1 MWQNDWKICEDAF
14 MLLFVCAL
22 FAVYITTFFSNKD
35 YIASNTWIMN
45 LKEFWRKRPW
55 PNFKVYPCIRVKGLR
70 KITKNLSAQSVMGP
84 RFEPGTSRIRS
95 KIVNQS
101 ITTFLML
108 LLLCSCRWVRLCL
121 WTATTNGLWFT
132 PRLYQYGD
140 QAWCDNERGK
150 PKNSEETCSSDTLP
164 TTDPTYEYTDQGT
177 ILGVHGDRPA
187 TKHLSRGTA
196 CLMFLSLQLSGSTE
210 EINEKHNRGNQFR
223 G

>member
-1 MWQNDWKICEDAF
+1 

-22 FAVYITTFFSNKD
+22 FEVYITTFFSNKD
-35 YIASNTWIMN
+35 YIASNTWIMK

-95 KIVNQS
+95 RIVNHS
-101 ITTFLML
+101 ITTFLMLL

-121 WTATTNGLWFT
+121 WTAATNGLLFT

-140 QAWCDNERGK
+140 QAWSDNERGK
-150 PKNSEETCSSDTLP
+150 
-164 TTDPTYEYTDQGT
+164 
-177 ILGVHGDRPA
+177 
-187 TKHLSRGTA
+187 
-196 CLMFLSLQLSGSTE
+196 TE
-210 EINEKHNRGNQFR
+210 ELRRNVSQWHFAHHWSHIRVYWPGHDPRRPRWQAGH
-223 G
+223 